1 MKGCFI
7 FSRWR
12 QSCCRN
18 PERHGWKS
26 ENLLKMFVKS
36 NLNLQKGLK
45 KCNRKFNKESGN
57 IRRGNIRKLKMRMLC
72 LTLLCLC
79 LTGFTPDKFTKEEA
93 QKLEKEAMEIFN
105 RYLDEELGG
114 GKIESVSVHK
124 GTRRGEVAYYLA
136 DYVDGK
142 FTYRENVYSFS
153 VNTWTGIWKI
163 RGFMTL

>member
-1 MKGCFI
+1 M
-7 FSRWR
+7 
-12 QSCCRN
+12 
-18 PERHGWKS
+18 
-26 ENLLKMFVKS
+26 KMFVKS

-93 QKLEKEAMEIFN
+93 QKQEKEAMEIFN

-124 GTRRGEVAYYLA
+124 GTRRGKLLI
-136 DYVDGK
+136 
-142 FTYRENVYSFS
+142 
-153 VNTWTGIWKI
+153 TWRIMWMGNLHIGRMFI
-163 RGFMTL
+163 LFRSILGRGFGRLEGL